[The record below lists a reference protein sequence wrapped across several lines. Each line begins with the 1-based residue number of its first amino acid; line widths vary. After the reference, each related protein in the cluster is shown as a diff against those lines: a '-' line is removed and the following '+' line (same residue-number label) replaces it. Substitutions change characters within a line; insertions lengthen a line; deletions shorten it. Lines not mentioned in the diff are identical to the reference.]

1 MWVHCHAVALTTA
14 LTPCWR
20 GLAATEEPL
29 KVVSGAR
36 VREGRN
42 ASDQHANCKVFE
54 NRPRGHLTRTT
65 GTYPHKHRGFYVGAP
80 LGGVLAKA
88 LTIGKALTRG
98 SGSYLYGSGGGCILA
113 MLSTIKVAAAML
125 SSTAFKQRS

>member
-65 GTYPHKHRGFYVGAP
+65 ATYPHKHRGFYVGAP

-88 LTIGKALTRG
+88 LTLGKALVRG
-98 SGSYLYGSGGGCILA
+98 SGSYLGQQAQCDS
-113 MLSTIKVAAAML
+113 
-125 SSTAFKQRS
+125 

>member
-42 ASDQHANCKVFE
+42 ASDQTPTAQGVRKPPA
-54 NRPRGHLTRTT
+54 RP
-65 GTYPHKHRGFYVGAP
+65 PH
-80 LGGVLAKA
+80 
-88 LTIGKALTRG
+88 
-98 SGSYLYGSGGGCILA
+98 SDYG
-113 MLSTIKVAAAML
+113 
-125 SSTAFKQRS
+125 

>member
-98 SGSYLYGSGGGCILA
+98 SGSYQSFVHCLLEHQDWNPCHSGG
-113 MLSTIKVAAAML
+113 
-125 SSTAFKQRS
+125 

>member
-42 ASDQHANCKVFE
+42 ASEYEYEYEYNFYNSCRRAK
-54 NRPRGHLTRTT
+54 
-65 GTYPHKHRGFYVGAP
+65 RGF
-80 LGGVLAKA
+80 
-88 LTIGKALTRG
+88 
-98 SGSYLYGSGGGCILA
+98 
-113 MLSTIKVAAAML
+113 
-125 SSTAFKQRS
+125 

>member
-54 NRPRGHLTRTT
+54 NRPRGHLTRIM
-65 GTYPHKHRGFYVGAP
+65 GPYPHKHRGFYVGAP

-88 LTIGKALTRG
+88 LTIGKALTILPVG
-98 SGSYLYGSGGGCILA
+98 YYCYGLG
-113 MLSTIKVAAAML
+113 
-125 SSTAFKQRS
+125 

>member
-1 MWVHCHAVALTTA
+1 MWVHCHAVALTAA
-14 LTPCWR
+14 LNPCWR

-36 VREGRN
+36 VREGRS

-65 GTYPHKHRGFYVGAP
+65 GTYPPQTPRFLCRCPARRRFGESPYLRQSPGKGQWFLPGAASAVRLVNVTAAGP
-80 LGGVLAKA
+80 AA
-88 LTIGKALTRG
+88 P
-98 SGSYLYGSGGGCILA
+98 
-113 MLSTIKVAAAML
+113 VAAL
-125 SSTAFKQRS
+125 DLRLWVY

>member
-1 MWVHCHAVALTTA
+1 MWVHCHAVALITA

-29 KVVSGAR
+29 KVVSAAR

-42 ASDQHANCKVFE
+42 ATDQHANYKVFE
-54 NRPRGHLTRTT
+54 NCPRGHTTRRMDPYTH
-65 GTYPHKHRGFYVGAP
+65 GHCYFYVGAP

-88 LTIGKALTRG
+88 LT
-98 SGSYLYGSGGGCILA
+98 
-113 MLSTIKVAAAML
+113 
-125 SSTAFKQRS
+125 

>member
-29 KVVSGAR
+29 KVVSAAR
-36 VREGRN
+36 VRAGRN

-54 NRPRGHLTRTT
+54 NRPARP
-65 GTYPHKHRGFYVGAP
+65 PHSDYGYISPQTPRFLCRCPARRRFGESPYHRQSPYQGQWF
-80 LGGVLAKA
+80 LG
-88 LTIGKALTRG
+88 
-98 SGSYLYGSGGGCILA
+98 
-113 MLSTIKVAAAML
+113 
-125 SSTAFKQRS
+125 

>member
-1 MWVHCHAVALTTA
+1 MTQRMRRRGVERRREGAHVGALSRCGTYHCTTTA

-54 NRPRGHLTRTT
+54 NRPRGHLTRIT
-65 GTYPHKHRGFYVGAP
+65 GAYPHKHRAFYVSAL
-80 LGGVLAKA
+80 LGGRL
-88 LTIGKALTRG
+88 GR
-98 SGSYLYGSGGGCILA
+98 
-113 MLSTIKVAAAML
+113 
-125 SSTAFKQRS
+125 

>member
-29 KVVSGAR
+29 KVVSGAC

-42 ASDQHANCKVFE
+42 ANDQHANCKVFE
-54 NRPRGHLTRTT
+54 NRPRCHLTRIM
-65 GTYPHKHRGFYVGAP
+65 GPYPHKHRDF
-80 LGGVLAKA
+80 
-88 LTIGKALTRG
+88 I
-98 SGSYLYGSGGGCILA
+98 
-113 MLSTIKVAAAML
+113 
-125 SSTAFKQRS
+125 